1 MLCLLVRQSLPLAK
15 QRIKLFSLLIIFF
28 PYQSIE
34 ERERFHIT
42 RKINMQNK
50 TKESNKIKTVFNC
63 LGKLSQVFLN
73 HSIWFLIIK
82 KLIN

>member
-1 MLCLLVRQSLPLAK
+1 MLCLHGQQSLPLTK
-15 QRIKLFSLLIIFF
+15 QRIKLFSLPIIFSR
-28 PYQSIE
+28 YQSIE

-63 LGKLSQVFLN
+63 LGKISHVFCN
-73 HSIWFLIIK
+73 HSV
-82 KLIN
+82 